1 MSSGRDSRLGAA
13 CLALAAA
20 ALVAVAAGDPGFL
33 AVVSPLLVALIPL
46 VAGLFPGERTIE
58 RMALWI
64 GRLSAGGSA
73 GFSGSALLSRYR
85 PAIDRILAG
94 SNGPRAPPLSA

>member
-1 MSSGRDSRLGAA
+1 MSSVRDSRLGAA
-13 CLALAAA
+13 CLALTAAVV
-20 ALVAVAAGDPGFL
+20 VAVASGDPGFL
-33 AVVSPLLVALIPL
+33 AVASPLLVALIPL
-46 VAGLFPGERTIE
+46 VAGLFPGERAIE

-64 GRLSAGGSA
+64 GRTGAGRS

-85 PAIDRILAG
+85 PAIGRILAG